1 MQMGAGDSAIVSVNV
16 VTTLA
21 SALEQLG
28 ARIDRDLNPESSE
41 GALPDDP
48 AWASTIIDVV
58 SFAKTC
64 LAALN
69 EPHVV
74 EALTLAYRSR

>member
-1 MQMGAGDSAIVSVNV
+1 MGVGDSITVPVNV

-21 SALEQLG
+21 TALERLG
-28 ARIDRDLNPESSE
+28 ARINRDLNPESSE
-41 GALPDDP
+41 GTLPDDS
-48 AWASTIIDVV
+48 AWASTIVDVV
-58 SFAKTC
+58 SYAETC

-74 EALTLAYRSR
+74 EALTLAYQRSG